1 MFLLI
6 YSFNL
11 TLKQYKQK
19 VYMFWSATLTSSS
32 CVYYPQPLCAAPV
45 SQGPQTMFVQSPPAH
60 PHIVH
65 LYINGACVYSH
76 VDSGPGPPLRA
87 PQLPLVGSQEEDGRS
102 DEEQHQQQQS
112 LPGSAAQRQ
121 LGHAAVPGGRQAGE
135 SDPVEEEQND
145 SHYLAAILFSSILI
159 HAYYILYKQLRETLH
174 CFVYLD
180 N

>member
-1 MFLLI
+1 
-6 YSFNL
+6 
-11 TLKQYKQK
+11 
-19 VYMFWSATLTSSS
+19 
-32 CVYYPQPLCAAPV
+32 
-45 SQGPQTMFVQSPPAH
+45 MFVQSSPAR
-60 PHIVH
+60 PNIVH

-87 PQLPLVGSQEEDGRS
+87 PQLPLVRSQEEDGRS

-145 SHYLAAILFSSILI
+145 SRYLAAI
-159 HAYYILYKQLRETLH
+159 
-174 CFVYLD
+174 
-180 N
+180 